1 MDTDK
6 PNAACAATTD
16 FGLRRDERK
25 NFLTEG
31 NQDFAEPE
39 KKISSFP
46 SFPSV
51 QVRFAVLRFCASFRL
66 HLISARHAALRRV
79 HSAVAEAMADR
90 RG

>member
-46 SFPSV
+46 SPARDVSEFSSV
-51 QVRFAVLRFCASFRL
+51 QVRFAVLRLLYLFPPSSDLRDKCGKNPCPFC
-66 HLISARHAALRRV
+66 RR
-79 HSAVAEAMADR
+79 
-90 RG
+90 